1 MGRPE
6 YISNSQIGTMLHCP
20 RQWEFRYIKGLKIRP
35 SGALVQGSS
44 YHEALKANF
53 ENKIKTGDD
62 LLANDLLDA
71 FSTSWDNNTKAV
83 KDDEDF
89 NDIIEEKVNWEDK
102 DPGELKDETINALK
116 VYHSKIAPMIRPLA
130 VEQRRDVNIGDIHFM
145 GFIDLELL
153 GETADHKLKSR
164 SMSQDDANK
173 ELQPYSYALLN
184 GKREFTFHVA
194 VKKKVP
200 EIQLVHVSKT
210 INDIEWFKNLIINI
224 DKQINSGI
232 FPPNPCGWWCGEKW
246 CGYFSLCHSIGV

>member
-1 MGRPE
+1 MKEKVRIAG
-6 YISNSQIGTMLHCP
+6 IGTVDKCDCCGKEYTTGVACWTVEGDRLDLCNTCLEEKY
-20 RQWEFRYIKGLKIRP
+20 QDDDFKKSSIEKAYSKFLEEF
-35 SGALVQGSS
+35 S
-44 YHEALKANF
+44 
-53 ENKIKTGDD
+53 
-62 LLANDLLDA
+62 
-71 FSTSWDNNTKAV
+71 
-83 KDDEDF
+83 